1 MRLDFGSVVVFS
13 GGDALCPYAFRNV
26 TYHSDAYESTTA
38 LRGSE
43 AYMNHKV
50 KHMGKAKI
58 ALVALCAAV
67 LAVAL
72 TAFAGCSAN
81 TAGKI
86 AGTYDL
92 YEIQGSNGTTH
103 EEIAQL
109 EKSGFSLFIN
119 LDEDKTFH
127 LIMVGMDND
136 GTWEYTDGNTI
147 TFKPNQKTLGMTNAT
162 IEDGKITMTLL
173 GEPTVFAK
181 GKDKKV
187 EDYL

>member
-1 MRLDFGSVVVFS
+1 MR
-13 GGDALCPYAFRNV
+13 CAFRNV
-26 TYHSDAYESTTA
+26 TYHSETYESTTA
-38 LRGSE
+38 LRGSG

-67 LAVAL
+67 FAVAL
-72 TAFAGCSAN
+72 TACAGCSAN

-92 YEIQGSNGTTH
+92 YEIRGSNGTTH

-136 GTWEYTDGNTI
+136 GTWECADGNTI